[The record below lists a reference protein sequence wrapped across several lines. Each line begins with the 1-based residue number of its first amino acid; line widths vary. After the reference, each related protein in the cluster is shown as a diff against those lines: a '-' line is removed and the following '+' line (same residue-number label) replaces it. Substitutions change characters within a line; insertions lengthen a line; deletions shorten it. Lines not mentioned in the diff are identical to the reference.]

1 MMAYSVN
8 HAEPEG
14 VAEINEH
21 GVGRYKIYG
30 FGKGVCF
37 NPAEQRTEKQNWCDG
52 VDKALRAELLKGIGQ
67 AN

>member
-37 NPAEQRTEKQNWCDG
+37 NPAEQRTEKQN
-52 VDKALRAELLKGIGQ
+52 
-67 AN
+67 